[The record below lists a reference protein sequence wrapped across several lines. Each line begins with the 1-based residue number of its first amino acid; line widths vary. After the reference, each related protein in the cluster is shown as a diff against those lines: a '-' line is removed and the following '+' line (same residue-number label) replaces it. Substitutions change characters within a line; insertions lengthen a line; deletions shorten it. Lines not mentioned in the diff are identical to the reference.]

1 MRYATVRLLVALLL
15 VLTLPARAAS
25 LIVDTA
31 TVDRRRSP
39 PEPSSGMR
47 GPPTNTRRGTFPAP

>member
-31 TVDRRRSP
+31 TVEYPQS
-39 PEPSSGMR
+39 
-47 GPPTNTRRGTFPAP
+47 A